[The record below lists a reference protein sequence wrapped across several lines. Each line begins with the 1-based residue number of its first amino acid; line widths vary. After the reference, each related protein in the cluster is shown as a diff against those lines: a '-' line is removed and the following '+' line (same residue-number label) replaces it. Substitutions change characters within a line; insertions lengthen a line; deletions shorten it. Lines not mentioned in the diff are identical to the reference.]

1 MDRATAIITAQQYA
15 QAVAEALKPAVILL
29 YGSYAKGT
37 QSGNSD
43 IDVAVVF
50 DGFDGD
56 WLKVSAQLWKLRR
69 GISDD
74 IEPILLDR
82 AQGDPSGFVAEIF
95 KTGEVLYTLKDSA

>member
-1 MDRATAIITAQQYA
+1 MDRGTAIRTAQQYA
-15 QAVAEALKPAVILL
+15 QAVAKELHPAVILL
-29 YGSYAKGT
+29 YGSCAKGT
-37 QSGNSD
+37 QSENSD

-56 WLKVSAQLWKLRR
+56 WLKMSARLWKLRR

-82 AQGDPSGFVAEIF
+82 KQDDPSGFVADVF
-95 KTGEVLYTLKDSA
+95 RTGEVLYSASA